1 MNTSLPST
9 LPGSTYLD
17 GMAAAGG
24 QPALATPAEAGAPA
38 DFASVLGGA
47 TGSPA
52 GAAPATGAMPAGSSA
67 GVPPAPSQIL
77 TNPGTPTDANAA
89 TMFGLFANIT
99 SLQSASGATAA
110 ATEAAAPV
118 AGVSGEDEA
127 DPVDPLDRDELEALL
142 ALVAPLAASSWQVS
156 PAVEESA
163 VQVQGT
169 ISDPKSL
176 ALARQLEQL
185 AAQPVSGEEASATA
199 AASGSGSEA
208 AEASFPELRLVSAE
222 LELSNGARVMLRPD
236 SSATSV
242 PAAEKTA
249 VSPVAP
255 EIGGKT
261 YLSKTEKTAQG
272 AQGESVE
279 SGEANFGIDV
289 AKTPVAM
296 PQPAANS
303 PQSFVP
309 TVERAWA
316 GVAATES
323 IEVGAELSA
332 ELPVRAGEVVQAVVD
347 VVEAQA
353 ASRLQ
358 PVPSVTVRFDMGEGA
373 LAVRVEMRDGEVRT
387 EFKTDSR
394 ELQSALA
401 HEWRSVATTL
411 ESGVRLADPVFTT
424 TAKSENAGSAA
435 AGGDS
440 FSQSRSSERSPEE
453 FLAAQSVRGLLS
465 RRSAAVDDTPVAV
478 VTARHLPTSQRLSVL
493 A

>member
-1 MNTSLPST
+1 MTTSPPST
-9 LPGSTYLD
+9 SPGSTYLD
-17 GMAAAGG
+17 GMAATGG
-24 QPALATPAEAGAPA
+24 QSAPASPADAGAPA

-52 GAAPATGAMPAGSSA
+52 GAASAASAMPAGTPA

-77 TNPGTPTDANAA
+77 ANPDASADANTV
-89 TMFGLFANIT
+89 TMFELFANLT
-99 SLQSASGATAA
+99 SLQSASGAAA
-110 ATEAAAPV
+110 SAAEADAPV
-118 AGVSGEDEA
+118 AAVADEA

-142 ALVAPLAASSWQVS
+142 ALVAPLAASSWQAS
-156 PAVEESA
+156 AAVEESA
-163 VQVQGT
+163 GSVQGA

-185 AAQPVSGEEASATA
+185 AAQAASGEEATASA
-199 AASGSGSEA
+199 SGSEA
-208 AEASFPELRLVSAE
+208 ADASFPELRVVSAE
-222 LELSNGARVMLRPD
+222 LELANGARVMLRPD
-236 SSATSV
+236 ASAASV
-242 PAAEKTA
+242 AAAEKTA
-249 VSPVAP
+249 ASLVAP
-255 EIGGKT
+255 EIGGKML
-261 YLSKTEKTAQG
+261 LSKTEKTTQG
-272 AQGESVE
+272 VKGESVE
-279 SGEANFGIDV
+279 SGEVNSGIGV
-289 AKTPVAM
+289 AETPVAM

-303 PQSFVP
+303 AQSFVP
-309 TVERAWA
+309 TLERAWA
-316 GVAATES
+316 GAAATES
-323 IEVGAELSA
+323 IEVSAELSA
-332 ELPVRAGEVVQAVVD
+332 DLPVRAGEVVQAVVD

-401 HEWRSVATTL
+401 HEWRAVATTL

-453 FLAAQSVRGLLS
+453 FLAAQSVRSLLS

-478 VTARHLPTSQRLSVL
+478 VTSRHLPTSQRLSVL